1 MQSRLRIAGHGLQP
15 LLLMFPLGLFW
26 MAFVFDLATLL
37 GAPALIGTV
46 AFWNLVA
53 GLGGGLLA
61 ALTAGFD
68 AASATGPAARIFVL
82 ALLLDA
88 GVLITFA
95 VLTLMRVR
103 DPDRTVNAS
112 LLLVELAGLAA
123 AGFGAW
129 FGGRLA
135 DPRAPVAD
143 PRQHRTAGLRG
154 GRLNTGLANTGVS
167 EAGRLE
173 TGLSEVGHWDTGLLD
188 TSPPDTGFLDGG
200 RLNTGLVDTSPLN
213 TGFLDTISPRRRPGG
228 RPEAGRPEAGRS
240 HGPQLTGFRQHLT
253 AAGRSEAGRLR
264 GPEPTGFRQHL
275 TAAGLWKRWTEL
287 QQWIRWGDGP
297 EGRVPQ
303 VRGGQPSATSVR
315 RGRPDSEKCANQAA
329 HSGTEAMP
337 RAASASAR
345 VRQTR
350 RSRRPP
356 SSSLVR

>member
-68 AASATGPAARIFVL
+68 AAAATGPAARIFVL
-82 ALLLDA
+82 ALLLDV

-135 DPRAPVAD
+135 DPSAPVAD
-143 PRQHRTAGLRG
+143 LRQPRTAGLRNTG
-154 GRLNTGLANTGVS
+154 LVDTTPLNTGLS
-167 EAGRLE
+167 
-173 TGLSEVGHWDTGLLD
+173 DTGLLNTGLLDGGRANTVPSD
-188 TSPPDTGFLDGG
+188 TGPLNTGFLDGG
-200 RLNTGLVDTSPLN
+200 RLNTGLVDTGPLN
-213 TGFLDTISPRRRPGG
+213 TGFLDGGRLNTGLVDTGPLDTGLSDTGSPGRRPAG
-228 RPEAGRPEAGRS
+228 RAGAGRP
-240 HGPQLTGFRQHLT
+240 
-253 AAGRSEAGRLR
+253 R
-264 GPEPTGFRQHL
+264 GPEPTGFRRHL

-287 QQWIRWGDGP
+287 QRWIRWGDGP
-297 EGRVPQ
+297 EGRGTQ
-303 VRGGQPSATSVR
+303 VRGGRASATSAW
-315 RGRPDSEKCANQAA
+315 RGPPDSDMCANQAA
-329 HSGTEAMP
+329 RSGTETTP
-337 RAASASAR
+337 RAAASASPR

-350 RSRRPP
+350 RSSQPP
-356 SSSLVR
+356 SSLVR

>member
-68 AASATGPAARIFVL
+68 AATATGPAARVFVL

-135 DPRAPVAD
+135 DPGAPVAD
-143 PRQHRTAGLRG
+143 PRRPRTAGR
-154 GRLNTGLANTGVS
+154 RA
-167 EAGRLE
+167 
-173 TGLSEVGHWDTGLLD
+173 
-188 TSPPDTGFLDGG
+188 G
-200 RLNTGLVDTSPLN
+200 RLNTGLVDTGPLGTGLWDTGPLDTGLLDGGRLNSGLVDTGPLSTGLWDTGPLDTGLLDGGRLNSGLVDTGPLN
-213 TGFLDTISPRRRPGG
+213 TGFPDTISPGRRPGG
-228 RPEAGRPEAGRS
+228 RPGAGRPRADRSGAGRPHS
-240 HGPQLTGFRQHLT
+240 PESAGFRQHLT
-253 AAGRSEAGRLR
+253 AAA
-264 GPEPTGFRQHL
+264 
-275 TAAGLWKRWTEL
+275 LWKRWTEL
-287 QQWIRWGDGP
+287 QRWIRWGDGP

-303 VRGGQPSATSVR
+303 VRGGQASATSVR
-315 RGRPDSEKCANQAA
+315 RGPPDAQRCANQAA
-329 HSGTEAMP
+329 HSGTKATP
-337 RAASASAR
+337 RTAASASAR
-345 VRQTR
+345 VRQTG
-350 RSRRPP
+350 RSSQPP